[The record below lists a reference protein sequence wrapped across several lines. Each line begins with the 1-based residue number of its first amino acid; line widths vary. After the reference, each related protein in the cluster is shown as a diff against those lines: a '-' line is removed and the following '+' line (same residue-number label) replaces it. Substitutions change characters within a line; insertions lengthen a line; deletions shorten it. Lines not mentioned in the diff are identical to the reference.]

1 MSNTKTTNPMN
12 AAYDA
17 MVAKMTTLGQDLI
30 DHAAALKLA
39 RESGMAIDGK
49 DVRAMHAKMT
59 KLAAAVSAATANP
72 WR

>member
-1 MSNTKTTNPMN
+1 MSNANAPSPMD

-17 MVAKMTTLGQDLI
+17 MVEKMSALGQDLI
-30 DHAAALKLA
+30 DHALALKLA
-39 RESGMAIDGK
+39 RDSGMAVDGK

-59 KLAAAVSAATANP
+59 KLAAAVTAATANP

>member
-1 MSNTKTTNPMN
+1 MSKPNTQNPLD

-17 MVAKMTTLGQDLI
+17 MVGKMATLGQDLI

-59 KLAAAVSAATANP
+59 KLAAAVTAATANP